1 MAFATIYSF
10 SNGGYTYDI
19 QFDTASEL
27 IQVDTNNPGFYGPV
41 NETILGFPEGHS
53 FFSTCKNDGTLL
65 KVVAIF
71 DVPYAQV
78 VYEANSPACVIVFT
92 NCTLFINSIDTVDES
107 FTGFNDGQVDINIV
121 SDNATGI
128 QYSLDATT
136 YQSSNSF
143 VGLSPGTY
151 SVYVTTAEGCAV
163 SGSFTIA
170 AGGVQPETLVP
181 EYPWQEGVCKWF
193 RLIRAGVTYPVSEP
207 IKWDNVNIVGKRDK
221 DWHGY
226 NYMFSDGIIEL
237 EFDCPAGKEV
247 IEDEY
252 NVNGSDGEVF
262 FQYGFTYQ
270 GIDVVWFDG
279 KLNLNTYK
287 KYPGKVSAS
296 VEKKDFNA
304 VFASRFDSKVSMAG
318 ETTLEGEIITPPTPI
333 EFTLHAKEI
342 VRNYK
347 ILNNVPDTVQE
358 TTFKKFVYVHPST
371 ETPDVSEIED
381 HFGYPLNVSEQNP
394 PVFDLFNWQMKFAG
408 SYVFNIAFNFEIIM
422 QAVIGLNVYRITNIF
437 SKNGTETQIGTTLTG
452 VLNTNATVSQTVIYA
467 TSQTVDLN
475 IGDKIYFYTKI
486 EFTENEIGS
495 LARAVVVKPVQTGIN
510 ISAQSLERSAA
521 TPTKAW
527 WLFDTIDHTIRTITN
542 KTARLKS
549 SFLSLANATQLTD
562 GQGSLFTTTNG
573 KQIRRFEVEKYP
585 LTIALKELLSS
596 VKAIFC
602 IGYGFEKKGN
612 QEYVVVER
620 VNYFYRNVEILTID
634 EVAAY
639 REEAAKDLLYN
650 EIEIGYNKFLEE
662 GYNTLDEFNTR
673 HEYVTPIKT
682 NKLKLT
688 AKSDLITSGYA
699 IEDTRRKQFNETATN
714 SSSYDDDGF
723 LIAMRRDGPD
733 VVPEKNEAFLTVD
746 NLISPETSYNLRIS
760 PRRMLVNWG
769 QWLASVFYYKPASE
783 KIVNTYVAQ
792 NGELTT
798 QFLSTEENF
807 VGDTN
812 KREWK
817 ENSNY
822 LLSLLFSDVP
832 EKIFAPEWI
841 YVKCRLTP
849 DRVNLINES
858 LVGKRTSATNYG
870 YIRVKDHEGNYQA
883 GFAYE
888 TEYNYTTELFS
899 CKLLKKY
906 GPVTGGPCCDYL
918 TVNGCY
924 ILVNGQ
930 KIIL

>member
-279 KLNLNTYK
+279 KLK
-287 KYPGKVSAS
+287 
-296 VEKKDFNA
+296 
-304 VFASRFDSKVSMAG
+304 
-318 ETTLEGEIITPPTPI
+318 LEHI
-333 EFTLHAKEI
+333 
-342 VRNYK
+342 
-347 ILNNVPDTVQE
+347 
-358 TTFKKFVYVHPST
+358 
-371 ETPDVSEIED
+371 
-381 HFGYPLNVSEQNP
+381 
-394 PVFDLFNWQMKFAG
+394 
-408 SYVFNIAFNFEIIM
+408 
-422 QAVIGLNVYRITNIF
+422 
-437 SKNGTETQIGTTLTG
+437 
-452 VLNTNATVSQTVIYA
+452 
-467 TSQTVDLN
+467 
-475 IGDKIYFYTKI
+475 
-486 EFTENEIGS
+486 
-495 LARAVVVKPVQTGIN
+495 
-510 ISAQSLERSAA
+510 
-521 TPTKAW
+521 
-527 WLFDTIDHTIRTITN
+527 
-542 KTARLKS
+542 
-549 SFLSLANATQLTD
+549 
-562 GQGSLFTTTNG
+562 
-573 KQIRRFEVEKYP
+573 
-585 LTIALKELLSS
+585 
-596 VKAIFC
+596 
-602 IGYGFEKKGN
+602 
-612 QEYVVVER
+612 
-620 VNYFYRNVEILTID
+620 
-634 EVAAY
+634 
-639 REEAAKDLLYN
+639 
-650 EIEIGYNKFLEE
+650 
-662 GYNTLDEFNTR
+662 
-673 HEYVTPIKT
+673 
-682 NKLKLT
+682 
-688 AKSDLITSGYA
+688 
-699 IEDTRRKQFNETATN
+699 
-714 SSSYDDDGF
+714 
-723 LIAMRRDGPD
+723 
-733 VVPEKNEAFLTVD
+733 
-746 NLISPETSYNLRIS
+746 
-760 PRRMLVNWG
+760 
-769 QWLASVFYYKPASE
+769 
-783 KIVNTYVAQ
+783 
-792 NGELTT
+792 
-798 QFLSTEENF
+798 
-807 VGDTN
+807 
-812 KREWK
+812 
-817 ENSNY
+817 
-822 LLSLLFSDVP
+822 
-832 EKIFAPEWI
+832 
-841 YVKCRLTP
+841 
-849 DRVNLINES
+849 
-858 LVGKRTSATNYG
+858 
-870 YIRVKDHEGNYQA
+870 
-883 GFAYE
+883 
-888 TEYNYTTELFS
+888 
-899 CKLLKKY
+899 
-906 GPVTGGPCCDYL
+906 
-918 TVNGCY
+918 
-924 ILVNGQ
+924 Q
-930 KIIL
+930 KISWQSFRIGRKERFQRCLCVSL